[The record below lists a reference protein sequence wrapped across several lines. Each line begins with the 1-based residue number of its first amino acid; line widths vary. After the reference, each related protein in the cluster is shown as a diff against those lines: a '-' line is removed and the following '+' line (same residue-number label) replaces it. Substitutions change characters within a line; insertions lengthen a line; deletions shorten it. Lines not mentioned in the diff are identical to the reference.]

1 MSSKKRIK
9 VPLTQNEYNALLSFS
24 YNSGPGVS
32 NPKKKLY
39 SLINT
44 KQYVAAGF
52 ELEKTLTNNGQLLS
66 RRKKES
72 DIWFTNNP
80 GDPI

>member
-1 MSSKKRIK
+1 M
-9 VPLTQNEYNALLSFS
+9 
-24 YNSGPGVS
+24 
-32 NPKKKLY
+32 KKKLY
-39 SLINT
+39 RLINQ

-80 GDPI
+80 GDPT